1 MDFSLI
7 IPSFIA
13 GILTFL
19 APCTLPLVPGYLGF
33 ISGVSAKE
41 LGGGSPTRTARKKI
55 FVNGILYVIG
65 FTAVFMF
72 LGTIFGLIG
81 TALID
86 FRIWL
91 TRIGGIFVIFFGLYL
106 MHVFNLP
113 IFQSSI
119 LNSSRTGGLRRLL
132 NQLTPGKPSSSFLF
146 GASFA
151 LGWTPCVGPVLGT
164 VLILASTSGTIGTGA
179 FLLFIF
185 SLGLAL
191 PFLLVALLY
200 GHAAERIQKISK
212 YLAVVEFVGGAFL
225 LFIGILLLTDR
236 LGLWVS
242 FFYNLL
248 RGINYER
255 LLDYL

>member
-13 GILTFL
+13 GLLTFL

-41 LGGGSPTRTARKKI
+41 LGDGSPTRAARKKI
-55 FVNGILYVIG
+55 FVNGLLYVIG
-65 FTAVFMF
+65 FTAVFLF

-91 TRIGGIFVIFFGLYL
+91 TRIGGMFVVFFGLYL
-106 MHVFNLP
+106 MGVFKLRVFDFLGREKKIP
-113 IFQSSI
+113 II
-119 LNSSRTGGLRRLL
+119 RH
-132 NQLTPGKPSSSFLF
+132 LTPGKPMSSLIF
-146 GASFA
+146 GASFV

-164 VLILASTSGTIGTGA
+164 VLVLASTSGTIGTGA

-212 YLAVVEFVGGAFL
+212 YLAVIEFIGGAFL

-236 LGLWVS
+236 MSVWVS
-242 FFYNLL
+242 FFYQLL